1 MGHKVSAD
9 DIKRGLCSHYEGMP
23 YEVKPKH
30 PEKGPKVLEPICRR
44 GTLEAMVC
52 AFGEKPSEDAIHL
65 ATGRPCETPYKMV
78 SPFDGRL
85 PDGIATGA
93 EAVRRIGEHFAK

>member
-1 MGHKVSAD
+1 
-9 DIKRGLCSHYEGMP
+9 MP

-65 ATGRPCETPYKMV
+65 ATGRPCETPYRIV
-78 SPFDGRL
+78 SPFGSRL
-85 PDGIATGA
+85 PDDVATGA